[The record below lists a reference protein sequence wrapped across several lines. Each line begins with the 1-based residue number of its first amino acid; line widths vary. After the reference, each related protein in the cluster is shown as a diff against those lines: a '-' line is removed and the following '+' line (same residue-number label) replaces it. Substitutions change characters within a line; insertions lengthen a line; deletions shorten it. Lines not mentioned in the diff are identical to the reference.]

1 MCHLLG
7 QQVDHNPLPDDPS
20 PSVLS
25 WLKMLS
31 KSSEQPRAGH
41 SKGEFELP
49 LVILFPPLYSVTA
62 LVLILCFS
70 LEFITISS

>member
-7 QQVDHNPLPDDPS
+7 QQVDHNPMPDDPFS
-20 PSVLS
+20 ECPVLV
-25 WLKMLS
+25 KDVIQI
-31 KSSEQPRAGH
+31 QPRAGH
-41 SKGEFELP
+41 SKGELELP
-49 LVILFPPLYSVTA
+49 LVILFPPLYTVTA